1 MKSCISFLAVAVL
14 MVSATGAAC
23 AEEKKPAEQGSLGK
37 ALIDRFDTNGNGQ
50 IDPDE
55 SAAAREQLGKGR
67 GGQGAGRG
75 KAPGL
80 EGKGKLNGKGKG
92 DDGKMREALMKK
104 FDANG
109 NGQLEPAEL
118 EAAKAALEKMRNQQ
132 GKGKN
137 KGKGG
142 KADGARRET
151 MLKKFD
157 ANGNGMLDP
166 DEMQAAKAQMQ
177 QRRSEKAAKKSAN

>member
-1 MKSCISFLAVAVL
+1 MKSSMLLVAAAVSMLFVAGT
-14 MVSATGAAC
+14 AR

-37 ALIDRFDTNGNGQ
+37 SLVNRFDTNGNGQ

-55 SAAAREQLGKGR
+55 SVAARAQLGKGR
-67 GGQGAGRG
+67 GGKGEGRG
-75 KAPGL
+75 KGQ
-80 EGKGKLNGKGKG
+80 GVDGKGKG
-92 DDGKMREALMKK
+92 DGKMREALLKK

-118 EAAKAALEKMRNQQ
+118 EAAKAALEKMRAEN
-132 GKGKN
+132 GKGKG

-142 KADGARRET
+142 KGDGARREA

-157 ANGNGMLDP
+157 TNGNGKLDP
-166 DEMQAAKAQMQ
+166 DEMQAAKAELQK
-177 QRRSEKAAKKSAN
+177 RRADKTAKK